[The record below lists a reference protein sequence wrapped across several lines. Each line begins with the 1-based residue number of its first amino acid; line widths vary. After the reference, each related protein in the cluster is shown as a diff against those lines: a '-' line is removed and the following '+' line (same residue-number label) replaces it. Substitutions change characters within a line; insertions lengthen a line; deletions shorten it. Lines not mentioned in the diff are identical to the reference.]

1 MPALTLERLQ
11 EYRQQTFRWS
21 QFTRLRSQEEAVE
34 FVNQRGFVSFWT
46 IKGALLPSLWAAVAG
61 DRPVPNN
68 HDDPAYITWTWKDGL
83 LDKRRWYYG
92 RLLRRRNTIISL
104 PVMPYF
110 YALSPNFG
118 DYQNDYLQQYY
129 DGELPLESRQIYE
142 ALLEKG
148 PLDTLELRRVAHLTD
163 PSSSRFNRALD
174 NLQVEMKILP
184 VGISPVGAWKYA
196 FIYDIVPRYFPNL
209 IEQCRFITEGQARQE
224 ILALY
229 FQSVG
234 AASLNQVQYLF
245 GWKEE
250 NALQALRPHIESGL
264 LAADVEIPGQPGPGY
279 ALHNLLE

>member
-1 MPALTLERLQ
+1 MPVLTFERLQ
-11 EYRQQTFRWS
+11 QYRQQTFRWS
-21 QFTRLRSQEEAVE
+21 RSARLRSQEEAVE

-61 DRPVPNN
+61 DRPVLNN
-68 HDDPAYITWTWKDGL
+68 HDDPAHITWSWKDNL

-104 PVMPYF
+104 QALPYF

-148 PLDTLELRRVAHLTD
+148 PLDTLELRRAAHLTD
-163 PSSSRFNRALD
+163 PSSNRFNRALD
-174 NLQVEMKILP
+174 NLQIEMKILP
-184 VGISPVGAWKYA
+184 VGISPVGPWKYA
-196 FIYDIVPRYFPNL
+196 FIYDIVARYFPHL
-209 IEQCRFITEGQARQE
+209 VEQCRLIAESQACQE

-234 AASLNQVQYLF
+234 AAQLSQVQYLF

-250 NALQALRPHIESGL
+250 DALQALRRHVESGL
-264 LAADVEIPGQPGPGY
+264 LAGDVEIPGQSGPGY
-279 ALHNLLE
+279 ALHSLLE